1 MEILLRIIKDKNISF
16 EIKRYSNGRCSS
28 ILYADDCGW
37 VDQYRKKETVHSILV
52 NEIKKVK
59 AKIKEKKKHRPLS
72 WVLLELKKARIKES
86 QLTLF

>member
-1 MEILLRIIKDKNISF
+1 MEIILKIIKDKNISF

-37 VDQYRKKETVHSILV
+37 VDQYRKKETVYGIIV
-52 NEIKKVK
+52 NEIKKIE
-59 AKIKEKKKHRPLS
+59 AKIKEKKKHKPLK
-72 WVLLELKKARIKES
+72 WILYELKKARIKES